1 MDIEENTGNPSITM
15 KRMKKMKKKVLAA
28 CLLLTATI
36 LTSAVAPVA
45 TSADQEPVIRFEGQ
59 PLAFSLQPKVMDGI
73 LMASVRDLAKA
84 LGMEVTW
91 NEAERLAVVTGN
103 GYELKL
109 PMNVDYAYVN
119 GKANSIYGS
128 TQIVDGSMYVPLR
141 FFMESAN
148 HVVRWDSATSSVNV
162 TKQADSLPVV
172 GTYDHLV
179 TLLTQNESSGSA
191 KVSLLVKEQAL
202 TFGQASAQAADVAVV
217 TVQDLAKAAT
227 TGYSGTNVQ
236 VQGVDE
242 SDVVKTDG
250 KYIYTVNKQRIVVT
264 QAYPADQMK
273 VLSILDFPKNQDSQ
287 FQPSEIYEDDKHLIV
302 LGNSYQ
308 NYKTAPYNESDGV
321 TKKKMILPV
330 RSQGTAKVM
339 VYDLVD
345 RSSLKLVK
353 EAELEGNYVSSRKIG
368 SSLYFISNKH
378 VNYYQYR
385 DMTDKE
391 EAKIGLAPAYRDS
404 AAGDTFT
411 TIPLDLVY
419 YLPKALEP
427 NYVLIGG
434 INLDELKQTMNVT
447 SYLGSG
453 QNVYASE
460 ENLYVAVTNYEQI
473 RIQPMSM
480 PAGSPVQGIRVGEPN
495 GSSQPIEPPK
505 QETIIYQF
513 GLNAG
518 KAAYKNTGKVPGRL
532 LNQFSMDEH
541 NGHFRLATTTGEVG
555 RSDEGTSKNH
565 VFILDANLKEK
576 GKIENIAP
584 GERIYSTRFMGDR
597 AYMVTFKN
605 TDPLFVMD
613 LKDPAEPKL
622 LGALKIPG
630 YSDYLHPYDENH
642 IIGFGKDTIEVDINN
657 LKGPQS
663 FAYYQGMKVALF
675 DVTDVN
681 NPKEKFKELIGD
693 RGTDSELLH
702 NHRALLFSKEK
713 NLLSFPVN
721 VMKIDPNQTA
731 NDPKMLASA
740 YGKFAFQGAYVYNL
754 DLEKGFQLR
763 GGITHLTEDDLK
775 KAGQYVHAGDKQVQ
789 RVLYIGDTL
798 YTVSNGLIKANDLST
813 LLEKNS
819 VVIP

>member
-1 MDIEENTGNPSITM
+1 
-15 KRMKKMKKKVLAA
+15 MKKKGLVVG
-28 CLLLTATI
+28 LLLSATI
-36 LTSAVAPVA
+36 LTSAFTPI
-45 TSADQEPVIRFEGQ
+45 SINADQGPVVRFEGQ
-59 PLAFSLQPKVMDGI
+59 PITFSQQPRLIDGI
-73 LMASVRDLAKA
+73 LMASVLDLAMA

-91 NEAERLAVVTGN
+91 SEAERLAVVTGS

-109 PMNVDYAYVN
+109 PMNSDFAYVN
-119 GKANSIYGS
+119 GKASTIYGN
-128 TQIVDGSMYVPLR
+128 TQMVNGSMYVPLR
-141 FFMESAN
+141 FFMESSN

-179 TLLTQNESSGSA
+179 TLLTQNEGNGSA
-191 KVSLLVKEQAL
+191 QVSLITKQAKAE
-202 TFGQASAQAADVAVV
+202 TTSGNASVPAGASAAVAV
-217 TVQDLAKAAT
+217 QDSARAAAP
-227 TGYSGTNVQ
+227 GYSGTNVQ
-236 VQGVDE
+236 VEGVDE

-250 KYIYTVNKQRIVVT
+250 TYIYTVNKQRIVVT

-273 VLSILDFPKNQDSQ
+273 VLSILDFLGNQDTQ
-287 FQPSEIYEDDKHLIV
+287 FQPSEIYVDDKHLIV
-302 LGNSYQ
+302 IGNSYQ
-308 NYKTAPYNESDGV
+308 NYKPVPYNGAGG
-321 TKKKMILPV
+321 TTQKKMIMPM

-339 VYDLVD
+339 VYDLTD

-368 SSLYFISNKH
+368 SSLYFISNKY

-385 DMTDKE
+385 EMTDKE
-391 EAKIGLAPAYRDS
+391 EAKTGLAPAFRDS
-404 AAGDTFT
+404 SAGDSFT
-411 TIPLDLVY
+411 SIPLDQVY

-434 INLDELKQTMNVT
+434 INLNELNQTMNVT

-460 ENLYVAVTNYEQI
+460 ENLYVAVTNYEQM
-473 RIQPMSM
+473 RIQPMRM
-480 PAGSPVQGIRVGEPN
+480 PAGDAAQGIRVGEPN
-495 GSSQPIEPPK
+495 RASQPFELPK

-513 GLNAG
+513 GLNEG
-518 KAAYKNTGKVPGRL
+518 KAAYKHTGMVPGRL

-541 NGHFRLATTTGEVG
+541 NGYFRLATTTGEVG
-555 RSDEGTSKNH
+555 RTDEGTSKNH

-584 GERIYSTRFMGDR
+584 GERIYSTRFIGDR

-613 LKDPAEPKL
+613 LQDPAKPKL

-642 IIGFGKDTIEVDINN
+642 IIGFGKDTIEVDNKN
-657 LKGPQS
+657 PNGPQS
-663 FAYYQGMKVALF
+663 IAYYQGMKVALF

-681 NPKEKFKELIGD
+681 HPIEQFKELIGD

-702 NHRALLFSKEK
+702 NHRALLFNKEK

-721 VMKIDPNQTA
+721 VMKIDPNQATT
-731 NDPKMLASA
+731 NPKMLASA
-740 YGKFAFQGAYVYNL
+740 YGNFAFQGAYVYSL
-754 DLEKGFQLR
+754 DLEKGFQFR
-763 GGITHLTEDDLK
+763 GGITHLSQDDLQ

-813 LLEKNS
+813 LKEKNS

>member
-1 MDIEENTGNPSITM
+1 
-15 KRMKKMKKKVLAA
+15 MKKKGLVVG
-28 CLLLTATI
+28 LLLSAMI
-36 LTSAVAPVA
+36 LTSAFAPN
-45 TSADQEPVIRFEGQ
+45 SINADQGPVVRLEGQ
-59 PLAFSLQPKVMDGI
+59 PITFSQQPKLINGT
-73 LMASVRDLAKA
+73 LMASVKDLAKT

-91 NEAERLAVVTGN
+91 SETEQLAVVIGN
-103 GYELKL
+103 EYELKL
-109 PMNVDYAYVN
+109 PMNSDFAYVN
-119 GKANSIYGS
+119 GKASTIYGS
-128 TQIVDGSMYVPLR
+128 TQMVDGSMYIPLR

-148 HVVRWDSATSSVNV
+148 YVVRWDSATSSVNI

-191 KVSLLVKEQAL
+191 RITVTTTQAESKSLGNAPAP
-202 TFGQASAQAADVAVV
+202 ASAGAAVP
-217 TVQDLAKAAT
+217 VQNSPKAAAP
-227 TGYSGTNVQ
+227 GYSSTNVQ

-250 KYIYTVNKQRIVVT
+250 TYIYTVNKQRIIVT
-264 QAYPADQMK
+264 QAYPSDQMK
-273 VLSILDFPKNQDSQ
+273 VLSILDFPKNQDTQ
-287 FQPSEIYEDDKHLIV
+287 FQPSEIYVDDKHLIV

-308 NYKTAPYNESDGV
+308 SYIPVPNNGESGI
-321 TKKKMILPV
+321 TEKKMILPMPM

-339 VYDLVD
+339 VYDLSD
-345 RSSLKLVK
+345 RSNLKLEK
-353 EAELEGNYVSSRKIG
+353 EVELEGNYVSSRKIG
-368 SSLYFISNKH
+368 SSLYFISNKY

-385 DMTDKE
+385 ELADKE
-391 EAKIGLAPAYRDS
+391 KAKTALIPAYRDS
-404 AAGDTFT
+404 AAGDSFT
-411 TIPLDLVY
+411 SVPLNQVY

-434 INLDELKQTMNVT
+434 INLNELNQTMNVT

-460 ENLYVAVTNYEQI
+460 ENLYVAVTNYEQM
-473 RIQPMSM
+473 RIQPMRM
-480 PAGSPVQGIRVGEPN
+480 PAGDAAQGIRVGEPN
-495 GSSQPIEPPK
+495 GVIQSFELPK

-513 GLNAG
+513 GLNEG
-518 KAAYKNTGKVPGRL
+518 KAEYKHTGKVPGRL

-541 NGHFRLATTTGEVG
+541 NGYFRLATTTGEVG
-555 RSDEGTSKNH
+555 RTDEGTSKNH
-565 VFILDANLKEK
+565 VFILDGNLNEK

-613 LKDPAEPKL
+613 LKDPAAPKL

-642 IIGFGKDTIEVDINN
+642 IIGFGKDTIEVDNKN
-657 LKGPQS
+657 PNGPQS
-663 FAYYQGMKVALF
+663 IAYYQGMKVALF

-721 VMKIDPNQTA
+721 VMKIDPNQTT
-731 NDPKMLASA
+731 NNPKMPANA
-740 YGKFAFQGAYVYNL
+740 YGNFAFQGAYVYNL
-754 DLEKGFQLR
+754 DLEKGFQFR
-763 GGITHLTEDDLK
+763 GGITHLTQEDLQ
-775 KAGQYVHAGDKQVQ
+775 KAGQYVQAGDKQVQ

-798 YTVSNGLIKANDLST
+798 YTVSNGLIKANDLGT
-813 LLEKNS
+813 LKEKNS

>member
-1 MDIEENTGNPSITM
+1 
-15 KRMKKMKKKVLAA
+15 MKKKALAA
-28 CLLLTATI
+28 GLLLSATI
-36 LTSAVAPVA
+36 LTSAFVPVTTNANQAPV
-45 TSADQEPVIRFEGQ
+45 VRFEGQ
-59 PLAFSLQPKVMDGI
+59 PITFSLQPKLIDGI

-84 LGMEVTW
+84 LSMEVTW
-91 NEAERLAVVTGN
+91 NEAERLAVVTGS

-109 PMNVDYAYVN
+109 PLNSDFAYVN
-119 GKANSIYGS
+119 GKANTIYGS
-128 TQIVDGSMYVPLR
+128 TQMVNGSMYVPLR

-148 HVVRWDSATSSVNV
+148 HVVRWDSATSSVNI
-162 TKQADSLPVV
+162 TKQAESLPVV

-191 KVSLLVKEQAL
+191 RVSLLTKQAKSE
-202 TFGQASAQAADVAVV
+202 TTSGIASAPASAGAAA
-217 TVQDLAKAAT
+217 VQDSARAAAPD
-227 TGYSGTNVQ
+227 YSSTNVQ

-250 KYIYTVNKQRIVVT
+250 TYIYTVNKQRIVVT

-273 VLSILDFPKNQDSQ
+273 VLSILDFPGNQDTQ
-287 FQPSEIYEDDKHLIV
+287 FQPSEIYVDDKHLIV

-308 NYKTAPYNESDGV
+308 NYKRIPYDGAEGA
-321 TKKKMILPV
+321 TEMKMILPM

-339 VYDLVD
+339 VYDLTD

-368 SSLYFISNKH
+368 SSLYFISNKY

-385 DMTDKE
+385 EMADKE
-391 EAKIGLAPAYRDS
+391 KAKTALTPAYRDS
-404 AAGDTFT
+404 AAGDSFT
-411 TIPLDLVY
+411 SIPLNQVY

-434 INLDELKQTMNVT
+434 INLNELKQTMNVT

-460 ENLYVAVTNYEQI
+460 ENLYVAVTNYEQM
-473 RIQPMSM
+473 RIHPLRI
-480 PAGSPVQGIRVGEPN
+480 PAGAPAQGIRIGEPN
-495 GSSQPIEPPK
+495 EASQPYELPK

-518 KAAYKNTGKVPGRL
+518 KAEYKNTGKVPGRL

-541 NGHFRLATTTGEVG
+541 NGHFRLATTTGEMG
-555 RSDEGTSKNH
+555 RTDDGISKNH
-565 VFILDANLKEK
+565 IFILDGNLKEK

-613 LKDPAEPKL
+613 LKDPAKPQL

-642 IIGFGKDTIEVDINN
+642 IIGFGKDTIEVDNKN
-657 LKGPQS
+657 LNGPQS
-663 FAYYQGMKVALF
+663 IAYYQGMKVALF

-702 NHRALLFSKEK
+702 NHRALLFNKEK

-721 VMKIDPNQTA
+721 VMKIDPSQTT
-731 NDPKMLASA
+731 NNPKMPASA
-740 YGKFAFQGAYVYNL
+740 YGNFAFQGAYVYNL
-754 DLEKGFQLR
+754 DLEKGFQFR
-763 GGITHLTEDDLK
+763 GGITHLSQEDLQ

-789 RVLYIGDTL
+789 RVLYIGETL
-798 YTVSNGLIKANDLST
+798 YTVSNGLIKANDLNT
-813 LLEKNS
+813 LQEKNS

>member
-1 MDIEENTGNPSITM
+1 
-15 KRMKKMKKKVLAA
+15 MKKKGLVAG
-28 CLLLTATI
+28 LLLSATI
-36 LTSAVAPVA
+36 LTSAVAPAA
-45 TSADQEPVIRFEGQ
+45 TNADQEPVIRFEGQ
-59 PLAFSLQPKVMDGI
+59 PIAFSLQPKLMDGI

-84 LGMEVTW
+84 LSMEVTW

-109 PMNVDYAYVN
+109 PLNSDYAYVN
-119 GKANSIYGS
+119 GKANTIYGS
-128 TQIVDGSMYVPLR
+128 TQMVDGSTYVPLR

-148 HVVRWDSATSSVNV
+148 HVVRWDSATSTVNV

-191 KVSLLVKEQAL
+191 RVSLLTKEAKSES
-202 TFGQASAQAADVAVV
+202 FGKASAPTSDFVSVE
-217 TVQDLAKAAT
+217 VQDSASAAAP
-227 TGYSGTNVQ
+227 GYSGTNVQ

-250 KYIYTVNKQRIVVT
+250 TYIYTVNKQRIVVT

-273 VLSILDFPKNQDSQ
+273 VLSILDFPGNQDTQ
-287 FQPSEIYEDDKHLIV
+287 FQPSEIYVDDKHLIV

-308 NYKTAPYNESDGV
+308 NYKPVPYNGAGGV
-321 TKKKMILPV
+321 TEKKMILPM
-330 RSQGTAKVM
+330 RSQGTAKVI
-339 VYDLVD
+339 VYDLTD
-345 RSSLKLVK
+345 RSSLKLLK

-368 SSLYFISNKH
+368 SSLYFISNKY

-385 DMTDKE
+385 EMADKE
-391 EAKIGLAPAYRDS
+391 EAKTGLAPAYRDS
-404 AAGDTFT
+404 AAGDSFT
-411 TIPLDLVY
+411 SIPLNQVY
-419 YLPKALEP
+419 YLPKALDP

-434 INLDELKQTMNVT
+434 INLNELKQTMNVT

-460 ENLYVAVTNYEQI
+460 ENLYMAVTNYEQMG
-473 RIQPMSM
+473 IQPMRM
-480 PAGSPVQGIRVGEPN
+480 PAGDPAQGIRIGEPN
-495 GSSQPIEPPK
+495 GSSQPYELPK

-541 NGHFRLATTTGEVG
+541 NGYFRLATTTGEMG
-555 RSDEGTSKNH
+555 RTDEGISKNH
-565 VFILDANLKEK
+565 VFILDTNLKEK

-642 IIGFGKDTIEVDINN
+642 IIGFGKDTIEVDIKNPN
-657 LKGPQS
+657 GPQS
-663 FAYYQGMKVALF
+663 IAYYQGMKVALF

-702 NHRALLFSKEK
+702 NHRALLFNKEK

-721 VMKIDPNQTA
+721 VMKIDPNQTT
-731 NDPKMLASA
+731 NNPKMPASA
-740 YGKFAFQGAYVYNL
+740 YGNFAFQGAYVYNL
-754 DLEKGFQLR
+754 DLEKGFQFR
-763 GGITHLTEDDLK
+763 GGITHLTQEDLQ

-813 LLEKNS
+813 LHEKNS
-819 VVIP
+819 VIIP

>member
-1 MDIEENTGNPSITM
+1 
-15 KRMKKMKKKVLAA
+15 MKKKGLVVG
-28 CLLLTATI
+28 LLLSATI
-36 LTSAVAPVA
+36 LTSAFTPI
-45 TSADQEPVIRFEGQ
+45 SINADQGPVVRFEGQ
-59 PLAFSLQPKVMDGI
+59 PITFSQQPRLIDGI
-73 LMASVRDLAKA
+73 LMASVRDLAMA

-91 NEAERLAVVTGN
+91 SEAERLAVVTGS

-109 PMNVDYAYVN
+109 PMNSDFAYVN
-119 GKANSIYGS
+119 GKASTIYGN
-128 TQIVDGSMYVPLR
+128 TQMVNGSMYVPLR
-141 FFMESAN
+141 FFMESSN

-179 TLLTQNESSGSA
+179 TLLTQNEGNGSA
-191 KVSLLVKEQAL
+191 QVSLITKQAKAE
-202 TFGQASAQAADVAVV
+202 TTSGNASVPAGASAAVAV
-217 TVQDLAKAAT
+217 QDSARAAAP
-227 TGYSGTNVQ
+227 GYSGTNVQ
-236 VQGVDE
+236 VEGVDE

-250 KYIYTVNKQRIVVT
+250 TYIYTVNKQRIVVT

-273 VLSILDFPKNQDSQ
+273 VLSILDFPGNQDTQ
-287 FQPSEIYEDDKHLIV
+287 FQPSEIYVDDKHLIV
-302 LGNSYQ
+302 IGNSYQ
-308 NYKTAPYNESDGV
+308 NYKPVPYNGAGG
-321 TKKKMILPV
+321 TTQKKMIMPM

-339 VYDLVD
+339 VYDLTD

-368 SSLYFISNKH
+368 SSLYFISNKY

-385 DMTDKE
+385 EMTDKE
-391 EAKIGLAPAYRDS
+391 EAKTGLAPAFRDTS
-404 AAGDTFT
+404 AGDSFT
-411 TIPLDLVY
+411 SIPLDQVY
-419 YLPKALEP
+419 YLPKAIEP

-434 INLDELKQTMNVT
+434 INLNELNQTMNVT

-460 ENLYVAVTNYEQI
+460 ENLYVAVTNYEQM
-473 RIQPMSM
+473 RIQPMRM
-480 PAGSPVQGIRVGEPN
+480 PAGDAAQGIRVGEPN
-495 GSSQPIEPPK
+495 RASQPFELPK

-518 KAAYKNTGKVPGRL
+518 KAAYKHTGMVPGRL

-541 NGHFRLATTTGEVG
+541 NGYFRLATTTGEVG
-555 RSDEGTSKNH
+555 RPDEGTSKNH

-613 LKDPAEPKL
+613 LQDPAKPKL

-642 IIGFGKDTIEVDINN
+642 IIGFGKDTIEVDNKN
-657 LKGPQS
+657 PNGPQS
-663 FAYYQGMKVALF
+663 IAYYQGMKVALF

-681 NPKEKFKELIGD
+681 HPLEQFKELIGD

-702 NHRALLFSKEK
+702 NHRALLFNKEK

-721 VMKIDPNQTA
+721 VMKIDPNQATT
-731 NDPKMLASA
+731 NPKMLASA
-740 YGKFAFQGAYVYNL
+740 YGNFAFQGAYVYSL
-754 DLEKGFQLR
+754 DLEKGFQFR
-763 GGITHLTEDDLK
+763 GGITHLSQDDLQ

-813 LLEKNS
+813 LKEKNS

>member
-1 MDIEENTGNPSITM
+1 
-15 KRMKKMKKKVLAA
+15 MKKKGLVVS
-28 CLLLTATI
+28 LLLSATI
-36 LTSAVAPVA
+36 LTSAFAPAA
-45 TSADQEPVIRFEGQ
+45 TNADQEPVVRFEGQ
-59 PLAFSLQPKVMDGI
+59 PITFSLQPKFIDGI

-84 LGMEVTW
+84 LSMEVTW
-91 NEAERLAVVTGN
+91 NEAEGLAVVTGN
-103 GYELKL
+103 EYELKL
-109 PMNVDYAYVN
+109 PMNADYAYLN
-119 GKANSIYGS
+119 GKTNTIYGS
-128 TQIVDGSMYVPLR
+128 TQMVNGSMYVPLR

-148 HVVRWDSATSSVNV
+148 LVVRWDSATSSVSV

-179 TLLTQNESSGSA
+179 TLLTQNENSGSA
-191 KVSLLVKEQAL
+191 RVSLLTKQAKSE
-202 TFGQASAQAADVAVV
+202 TTSDNASVPASAGAAVP
-217 TVQDLAKAAT
+217 VQDSAKAAAP
-227 TGYSGTNVQ
+227 GYSSTNVQ

-250 KYIYTVNKQRIVVT
+250 TYIYTVNKQRIVVT

-273 VLSILDFPKNQDSQ
+273 VLSILDFPGNQDTK
-287 FQPSEIYEDDKHLIV
+287 FQPSEIYVDDKHLIV

-308 NYKTAPYNESDGV
+308 NYKPIPYDESGSA
-321 TKKKMILPV
+321 TRKKMILPM

-339 VYDLVD
+339 VYDLSD
-345 RSSLKLVK
+345 RSNLKLMK

-368 SSLYFISNKH
+368 SSLYFISNKY

-385 DMTDKE
+385 ELADKE
-391 EAKIGLAPAYRDS
+391 KAKTALTPAYRDS
-404 AAGDTFT
+404 ATGDSYTS
-411 TIPLDLVY
+411 IPLDQVY
-419 YLPKALEP
+419 YLPKALDP

-434 INLDELKQTMNVT
+434 INLNELNQTMNVT

-460 ENLYVAVTNYEQI
+460 ENLYLAVTNYEQM
-473 RIQPMSM
+473 RIQPMRM
-480 PAGSPVQGIRVGEPN
+480 PAGDPAQAIRVGEPN
-495 GSSQPIEPPK
+495 GAIQPVEPRK

-518 KAAYKNTGKVPGRL
+518 KAAYKHTGKVPGRL

-541 NGHFRLATTTGEVG
+541 NGYFRLATTTGEVG
-555 RSDEGTSKNH
+555 RTDEGTSKNH
-565 VFILDANLKEK
+565 VFILDGNLNEK

-613 LKDPAEPKL
+613 LKNPAEPKL

-642 IIGFGKDTIEVDINN
+642 IIGFGKDTIEVDSKISN
-657 LKGPQS
+657 GPQS
-663 FAYYQGMKVALF
+663 IAYYQGMKVALF

-681 NPKEKFKELIGD
+681 NPKEKFKEVIGD

-702 NHRALLFSKEK
+702 NHHALLFNKEK

-721 VMKIDPNQTA
+721 VMKVDSNQTT
-731 NDPKMLASA
+731 NNPKMPASA
-740 YGKFAFQGAYVYNL
+740 YGNFAFQGAYVYNL
-754 DLEKGFQLR
+754 DLEKGFQFR
-763 GGITHLTEDDLK
+763 GGITHLTQEDLQ

-789 RVLYIGDTL
+789 RVLYIGETL
-798 YTVSNGLIKANDLST
+798 YTVSNGLIKANDLNT
-813 LLEKNS
+813 LKDKNS

>member
-1 MDIEENTGNPSITM
+1 
-15 KRMKKMKKKVLAA
+15 MKKKGLIVG
-28 CLLLTATI
+28 LLLSAMI
-36 LTSAVAPVA
+36 LTSAVAPAA
-45 TSADQEPVIRFEGQ
+45 TNADQEPVVRFEGQ
-59 PLAFSLQPKVMDGI
+59 PIAFSLQPKLMDGI
-73 LMASVRDLAKA
+73 LMASVRDLAKV

-109 PMNVDYAYVN
+109 PLNSDYAYVN
-119 GKANSIYGS
+119 GKANTIYGS
-128 TQIVDGSMYVPLR
+128 TQMVNGSTYVPLR

-162 TKQADSLPVV
+162 TKQADSLPVI

-179 TLLTQNESSGSA
+179 TLLTRNESSGSA
-191 KVSLLVKEQAL
+191 RFSLLTKQAKSES
-202 TFGQASAQAADVAVV
+202 FGNASAPTSEGASV
-217 TVQDLAKAAT
+217 TVQDTAIVAAAP
-227 TGYSGTNVQ
+227 GYSGTNVQ

-273 VLSILDFPKNQDSQ
+273 VLSILDFPGNQDTQ
-287 FQPSEIYEDDKHLIV
+287 FQPSEIYVDDKHLIV

-308 NYKTAPYNESDGV
+308 NYKPVPYNEAGGV
-321 TKKKMILPV
+321 TEKYMILPM
-330 RSQGTAKVM
+330 RSQGTAKVI
-339 VYDLVD
+339 VYDLTD
-345 RSSLKLVK
+345 RSSLKLLK

-385 DMTDKE
+385 EMADKE
-391 EAKIGLAPAYRDS
+391 KAKTGLAPAYRDS
-404 AAGDTFT
+404 ATGDSFT
-411 TIPLDLVY
+411 SIPLDQVY

-434 INLDELKQTMNVT
+434 INLNELKQTMNVT

-460 ENLYVAVTNYEQI
+460 ENLYMAVTNYEQM
-473 RIQPMSM
+473 RIQPMKM
-480 PAGSPVQGIRVGEPN
+480 PAGAPAQGIRIGEPN
-495 GSSQPIEPPK
+495 GSSQPYELPK

-541 NGHFRLATTTGEVG
+541 NGHFRLATTTGEMG
-555 RSDEGTSKNH
+555 RTDEGISKNH
-565 VFILDANLKEK
+565 IFILDANLKEK
-576 GKIENIAP
+576 SKIENIAP

-613 LKDPAEPKL
+613 LKDPAGPKL

-642 IIGFGKDTIEVDINN
+642 IIGFGKDTIEVDIKNPN
-657 LKGPQS
+657 GPQS
-663 FAYYQGMKVALF
+663 IAYYQGMKVALF

-702 NHRALLFSKEK
+702 NHRALLFNKEK

-721 VMKIDPNQTA
+721 VMKIDPNETT
-731 NDPKMLASA
+731 NNSKMPASA

-754 DLEKGFQLR
+754 DLEKGFQFR
-763 GGITHLTEDDLK
+763 GGITHLTQEDLQ

-789 RVLYIGDTL
+789 RVLYIGETL

-813 LLEKNS
+813 LQEKNS
-819 VVIP
+819 VIIP

>member
-1 MDIEENTGNPSITM
+1 MKIMETLKTYEK
-15 KRMKKMKKKVLAA
+15 KRMKKMKKKGLVAG
-28 CLLLTATI
+28 LLLSATI
-36 LTSAVAPVA
+36 LTSAFVPVTTNADQAPV
-45 TSADQEPVIRFEGQ
+45 VRFEGQ
-59 PLAFSLQPKVMDGI
+59 PIAFSLQPKLIDGI

-84 LGMEVTW
+84 LSMEVTW
-91 NEAERLAVVTGN
+91 NETERLAVVTGN
-103 GYELKL
+103 ELELKL
-109 PMNVDYAYVN
+109 PLNSDYAYVN
-119 GKANSIYGS
+119 GKANTIYGS
-128 TQIVDGSMYVPLR
+128 TQMVDGSMYVPLR

-191 KVSLLVKEQAL
+191 RVSLLTKQAKSESTSDNAL
-202 TFGQASAQAADVAVV
+202 VPASKGATVAV
-217 TVQDLAKAAT
+217 QDSAKEAAPD
-227 TGYSGTNVQ
+227 YSGTNVQ

-250 KYIYTVNKQRIVVT
+250 TYIYTVNKQRIVVT

-273 VLSILDFPKNQDSQ
+273 VLSILDFPGNQDTQ
-287 FQPSEIYEDDKHLIV
+287 FQPSEIYVDDKHLIV

-308 NYKTAPYNESDGV
+308 NYKPIPYNGV
-321 TKKKMILPV
+321 SGVVVKKMILPM

-339 VYDLVD
+339 VYDLTD
-345 RSSLKLVK
+345 RSSLKLLK
-353 EAELEGNYVSSRKIG
+353 EAELDGNYVSSRKIG
-368 SSLYFISNKH
+368 SSLYFISNKY

-385 DMTDKE
+385 EMADKE
-391 EAKIGLAPAYRDS
+391 EAKTGLAPAYRDS
-404 AAGDTFT
+404 AAGDSFT
-411 TIPLDLVY
+411 SIPLNQVY

-434 INLDELKQTMNVT
+434 INLNELKETMNVT

-460 ENLYVAVTNYEQI
+460 ENLYMAVTNYEQM
-473 RIQPMSM
+473 RIQPMRM
-480 PAGSPVQGIRVGEPN
+480 PADDSAQGIRVGEPN
-495 GSSQPIEPPK
+495 KASQPYELPK
-505 QETIIYQF
+505 QDTIIYQF

-518 KAAYKNTGKVPGRL
+518 KAEYKNTGKVPGRL

-541 NGHFRLATTTGEVG
+541 NGYFRLATTTGEVG
-555 RSDEGTSKNH
+555 RADEGTSKNH

-605 TDPLFVMD
+605 TDPLFVID

-642 IIGFGKDTIEVDINN
+642 IIGFGKDTIEVDNKN
-657 LKGPQS
+657 QNGPQS
-663 FAYYQGMKVALF
+663 IAYYQGMKVALF

-702 NHRALLFSKEK
+702 NHRALLFNKEK

-721 VMKIDPNQTA
+721 VMKIDSTTN
-731 NDPKMLASA
+731 NSKMPASA

-754 DLEKGFQLR
+754 DLEKGFQFR
-763 GGITHLTEDDLK
+763 GGITHLTQEDLQ
-775 KAGQYVHAGDKQVQ
+775 KAGQYVYAGDKQVQ
-789 RVLYIGDTL
+789 RVLYIGETL
-798 YTVSNGLIKANDLST
+798 YTVSNGFIKANDLST
-813 LLEKNS
+813 LKEKNS

>member
-1 MDIEENTGNPSITM
+1 
-15 KRMKKMKKKVLAA
+15 MKKKGLVVG
-28 CLLLTATI
+28 LLLSATI
-36 LTSAVAPVA
+36 LTSAFTPI
-45 TSADQEPVIRFEGQ
+45 SINADQGPVVRFEGQ
-59 PLAFSLQPKVMDGI
+59 PITFSLQPRLIDGI

-84 LGMEVTW
+84 LDMEVTW
-91 NEAERLAVVTGN
+91 SEAERLAVVTGS

-109 PMNVDYAYVN
+109 PMNSDFAYVN
-119 GKANSIYGS
+119 GKASTIYGN
-128 TQIVDGSMYVPLR
+128 TQMVNGSMYVPLR
-141 FFMESAN
+141 FFMESSN

-179 TLLTQNESSGSA
+179 TLLMQNEGNGSA
-191 KVSLLVKEQAL
+191 QVSLITKQAKAE
-202 TFGQASAQAADVAVV
+202 TTSGNASVPAGASAAVAV
-217 TVQDLAKAAT
+217 QDSARAAAP
-227 TGYSGTNVQ
+227 GYSGTNVQ
-236 VQGVDE
+236 VEGVDE

-250 KYIYTVNKQRIVVT
+250 TYIYTVNKQRIIVT

-273 VLSILDFPKNQDSQ
+273 VLSILDFPGNQDTQ
-287 FQPSEIYEDDKHLIV
+287 FQPSEIYVDDKHLIV

-308 NYKTAPYNESDGV
+308 NYKPVPYNGAGG
-321 TKKKMILPV
+321 TTQKKMIMPM
-330 RSQGTAKVM
+330 RSQGTTKVM
-339 VYDLVD
+339 VYDLTD

-353 EAELEGNYVSSRKIG
+353 EAELEGNYASSRKIG
-368 SSLYFISNKH
+368 SSLYFISNKY

-385 DMTDKE
+385 EMADKE
-391 EAKIGLAPAYRDS
+391 EAKTGLAPAYRDS
-404 AAGDTFT
+404 SVGDSFT
-411 TIPLDLVY
+411 SIPLDQVY

-434 INLDELKQTMNVT
+434 INLNELNQTMNVT

-460 ENLYVAVTNYEQI
+460 ENLYVAVTNYEQM
-473 RIQPMSM
+473 RIQPMRM
-480 PAGSPVQGIRVGEPN
+480 PVGDAAQGIRVGEPN
-495 GSSQPIEPPK
+495 RASQPFELPK

-513 GLNAG
+513 GLNEG
-518 KAAYKNTGKVPGRL
+518 KAAYKHTGMVPGRL

-541 NGHFRLATTTGEVG
+541 NGYFRLATTTGEVG
-555 RSDEGTSKNH
+555 RTDEGTSKNH

-613 LKDPAEPKL
+613 LQDPAKPKL

-642 IIGFGKDTIEVDINN
+642 IIGFGKDTIEVDNKN
-657 LKGPQS
+657 PNGPQS
-663 FAYYQGMKVALF
+663 IAYYQGMKVALF

-681 NPKEKFKELIGD
+681 HPKEQFKELIGD

-702 NHRALLFSKEK
+702 NHRALLFNKEK

-721 VMKIDPNQTA
+721 VMKIDPNQATT
-731 NDPKMLASA
+731 NPKMLASA
-740 YGKFAFQGAYVYNL
+740 YGNFAFQGAYVYSL
-754 DLEKGFQLR
+754 DLEKGFQFR
-763 GGITHLTEDDLK
+763 GGITHLSQDDLQ

-813 LLEKNS
+813 LKEKNS

>member
-1 MDIEENTGNPSITM
+1 
-15 KRMKKMKKKVLAA
+15 MKKKGLVAG
-28 CLLLTATI
+28 LLLSATI
-36 LTSAVAPVA
+36 LTSAFVPVTTNADQAPV
-45 TSADQEPVIRFEGQ
+45 VRFEGQ
-59 PLAFSLQPKVMDGI
+59 PIAFSLQPKLIDGI

-84 LGMEVTW
+84 LSMEVTW
-91 NEAERLAVVTGN
+91 NAAERLAVVTGN
-103 GYELKL
+103 GFELKL
-109 PMNVDYAYVN
+109 PLNSDYAYVN
-119 GKANSIYGS
+119 GKANTIYGS
-128 TQIVDGSMYVPLR
+128 TQMVDGSMYVPLR

-191 KVSLLVKEQAL
+191 KVTLTTTTSKQAKSES
-202 TFGQASAQAADVAVV
+202 FGNASAPTSDSVSVVVQDSASVAVPS
-217 TVQDLAKAAT
+217 
-227 TGYSGTNVQ
+227 YSGTNVQ

-273 VLSILDFPKNQDSQ
+273 VLSILDFPGNQDTQ
-287 FQPSEIYEDDKHLIV
+287 FQPSEIYVDDKYLIV

-308 NYKTAPYNESDGV
+308 NYKPIPYNSAGGV
-321 TKKKMILPV
+321 TGKKMILPM

-339 VYDLVD
+339 VYDLTD
-345 RSSLKLVK
+345 RSSLKLLK

-368 SSLYFISNKH
+368 SSLYFISNKY

-385 DMTDKE
+385 EMTDKE
-391 EAKIGLAPAYRDS
+391 EAKTGLVPAYRDS
-404 AAGDTFT
+404 AAGDSFT
-411 TIPLDLVY
+411 SIPLNQVY
-419 YLPKALEP
+419 YLPKALDP

-434 INLDELKQTMNVT
+434 INLNELKQTMNVT

-460 ENLYVAVTNYEQI
+460 ENLYIAVTNYEQM
-473 RIQPMSM
+473 RIQPMRM
-480 PAGSPVQGIRVGEPN
+480 PAGDSAQGIRVGEPN
-495 GSSQPIEPPK
+495 GASPPVEPPQ

-518 KAAYKNTGKVPGRL
+518 KGEYKHTGKVPGRL

-541 NGHFRLATTTGEVG
+541 NGHFRLATTTGEMG
-555 RSDEGTSKNH
+555 RTDEGISKNH

-605 TDPLFVMD
+605 TDPLFVID

-642 IIGFGKDTIEVDINN
+642 IIGFGKDTTEVDNKN
-657 LKGPQS
+657 PNGPQS
-663 FAYYQGMKVALF
+663 IAYYQGMKVALF

-693 RGTDSELLH
+693 RGTDSEVLH
-702 NHRALLFSKEK
+702 NHRALLFNKEK

-721 VMKIDPNQTA
+721 VMKIDSNQTT
-731 NDPKMLASA
+731 NNSKKPASA
-740 YGKFAFQGAYVYNL
+740 YGNFAFQGAYVYNL
-754 DLEKGFQLR
+754 DLEKGFQFR
-763 GGITHLTEDDLK
+763 GGITHLTQEDLQ
-775 KAGQYVHAGDKQVQ
+775 KAGQYVYAGDKQVQ
-789 RVLYIGDTL
+789 RVLYIGETL
-798 YTVSNGLIKANDLST
+798 YTVSNGFIKANDLST
-813 LLEKNS
+813 LQEKNS